1 MEQIREGS
9 LLIREAV
16 PGDEGIIL
24 EMIKE
29 LASYEKLLDRVT
41 ATEEILR
48 DSLFQRKKAQALL
61 AEYEGVPAGY
71 ALYFYN
77 FSTFQGKPGVYLED
91 LYVRP
96 RFRKLGIGRRLLSAL
111 AQLAVEEDCGRL
123 EWICLDWNEPSI
135 RLYRRRGAKPVDG
148 WTVYRE
154 GGGALTNLA
163 RLGPADAKM
172 DTAR

>member
-135 RLYRRRGAKPVDG
+135 RLYRRLGAKPVDG

-154 GGGALTNLA
+154 EGEALTNLA

>member
-1 MEQIREGS
+1 MEPIREGS
-9 LLIREAV
+9 LLIRKAV

-29 LASYEKLLDRVT
+29 LASYEKLIDRVT

-48 DSLFQRKKAQALL
+48 DSLFRRKKAQVFL
-61 AEYEGVPAGY
+61 AEYEGAFAGY

-96 RFRKLGIGRRLLSAL
+96 RYRKLGIGRRLLSAL

-135 RLYRRRGAKPVDG
+135 GLYRRLGAKPVDG

-154 GGGALTNLA
+154 EGEALINLA
-163 RLGPADAKM
+163 RLGPADAEVET
-172 DTAR
+172 DR

>member
-135 RLYRRRGAKPVDG
+135 RLYRRLGAKPVDG

-154 GGGALTNLA
+154 EGEALTNLA
-163 RLGPADAKM
+163 RPGPGDAKM
-172 DTAR
+172 DRPG